1 MPLAVHDAPP
11 GADPMASPPPPALS
25 RAMPLRPLMLEPPR
39 ADGISHAAADR
50 PARDTAAWS
59 DETDALHLLPLH
71 LLPLTVNGLK
81 RARLVKTARLETMVE
96 LFRDARAGTGLIQI
110 EGLGR
115 EFAADKMSLDRDMA
129 LLLKLGAVASFD
141 VYSLRIE
148 LRALGI
154 AVDEHQH
161 LVLSPEKQEELT
173 QYMQGFTR
181 PLLRRVYGEQA
192 ARVENMGDLTA
203 LLSSPDRAET
213 LANLRHIAG
222 RLGLKLTEIPEF
234 LAQYGDIFLS
244 VAYFRSCRDGAH
256 ALLEEFGRWLVDLKR
271 APLVQTDSAAQRLIT
286 TVDTSLDIIM
296 AQLEGCFRSFDRMT
310 RQLWDDLSAE
320 GFQAMRREIEAH
332 HTSVGALCCGLA
344 VKLGGWKRAF
354 PTAGRGAPG
363 QKLDW
368 LRQEMVPGLAQLVET
383 GLAAN
388 GRRAPVAVQ
397 PRPA

>member
-1 MPLAVHDAPP
+1 M
-11 GADPMASPPPPALS
+11 
-25 RAMPLRPLMLEPPR
+25 
-39 ADGISHAAADR
+39 SHAAADGHIH
-50 PARDTAAWS
+50 DTSAWS

-71 LLPLTVNGLK
+71 LLPLSVSGLK

-115 EFAADKMSLDRDMA
+115 EFTADKAALERDMA
-129 LLLKLGAVASFD
+129 LLLKLGAIASFD

-173 QYMQGFTR
+173 HYMQGFTR

-192 ARVENMGDLTA
+192 ARVDNMGDLTA
-203 LLSSPDRAET
+203 LLSSPDREET

-244 VAYFRSCRDGAH
+244 IAYFRSCRDGAH
-256 ALLEEFGRWLVDLKR
+256 ALLQELGRWLADLR
-271 APLVQTDSAAQRLIT
+271 RTPLVQTDSAAVRLIA
-286 TVDTSLDIIM
+286 TVDTSLDAIM

-310 RQLWDDLSAE
+310 QQLWDDLSAE

-332 HTSVGALCCGLA
+332 HTGVGALCCGLA

-363 QKLDW
+363 QKMDW
-368 LRQEMVPGLAQLVET
+368 LRQEMMPGLADLVEI
-383 GLAAN
+383 GLKANWRPPGGLTPAA
-388 GRRAPVAVQ
+388 
-397 PRPA
+397 

>member
-1 MPLAVHDAPP
+1 MPLAVHGAPL
-11 GADPMASPPPPALS
+11 GADPTAPPPG
-25 RAMPLRPLMLEPPR
+25 PLPRPLAPHPVMLEPPR
-39 ADGISHAAADR
+39 ADGVSR
-50 PARDTAAWS
+50 VARDTGAWS

-71 LLPLTVNGLK
+71 LLPLTVSGLK

-115 EFAADKMSLDRDMA
+115 EFAADPTLLERDMA
-129 LLLKLGAVASFD
+129 LLLKLGTIASFD

-192 ARVENMGDLTA
+192 SQVDNMGDLTA
-203 LLSSPDRAET
+203 LLSNPDREET

-222 RLGLKLTEIPEF
+222 RLGLKLSEIPEF

-256 ALLEEFGRWLVDLKR
+256 ALLEEFDRWLAELRR
-271 APLVQTDSAAQRLIT
+271 APLVQGDSATQRLIAA
-286 TVDTSLDIIM
+286 VDASLDTIM
-296 AQLEGCFRSFDRMT
+296 TQLEGCFRSFDRMT

-332 HTSVGALCCGLA
+332 HTGVGALCCGLA

-354 PTAGRGAPG
+354 PTVGRGAPG

-368 LRQEMVPGLAQLVET
+368 IRQEMVPGLADLVET

-388 GRRAPVAVQ
+388 RRQ
-397 PRPA
+397 PSSPLA